1 MSDVRRT
8 EGDTGPPIKDTL
20 ATDGSADDLSGATV
34 VFTLWDPQS
43 DTLIQDENTANVT
56 IEPDGQGT
64 VTYEFDGSD
73 LDISVSI
80 KRQLHYEWEVTF
92 SSGEIRTYRA
102 SDGSPKSI
110 TVFEEGA

>member
-20 ATDGSADDLSGATV
+20 QTDGSADDLSGATV
-34 VFTLWDPQS
+34 AFTLWDPQD
-43 DTLIQDENTANVT
+43 DTLIQDENTSNVDV
-56 IEPDGQGT
+56 EPDGTGT
-64 VTYEFDGSD
+64 VQYNFTDTD

-80 KRQLHYEWEVTF
+80 KRQLRYEWEVTF
-92 SSGEIRTYRA
+92 SSGEVRTYRA
-102 SDGSPKSI
+102 SDGAPKSI